1 MTLPIGKEADYVH
14 IGLVSSQVHLML
26 KNKKTH
32 PRPSLLHF
40 VPFFMGL
47 VLLVKSLSLSPSL
60 PLPPPPHLKHRLS
73 VSLFWLTVDSA
84 HSDLEPSLQS

>member
-47 VLLVKSLSLSPSL
+47 VLLVKSLSLPFSPSVS
-60 PLPPPPHLKHRLS
+60 PPPISSIGYQFLYFGL
-73 VSLFWLTVDSA
+73 LWIQLTVT
-84 HSDLEPSLQS
+84 